1 MPEDFSMASTR
12 FFASV
17 LKRLLITSII
27 LLRAIAGIICGFG
40 IVSGTS
46 SLIVFLL
53 FPPLCL
59 LLTVDE
65 SPLLTLMSS
74 LPPLILDKSRPLL
87 INCLKPASILAPRF
101 IFKLISPLGT
111 LETKLA
117 NLRNDFSQPLRD
129 SADVMLPD
137 LLTEIL
143 ALTSVSLPA
152 SLLSSC
158 FIFLIEAL
166 IDFISNFGLTVTSTS
181 LSNDWKYF
189 LILATLF
196 LPAKLVLSTSRLGTT
211 LTVIGLAFAI
221 SSRKSLIAWLIDDF
235 LIATLK

>member
-1 MPEDFSMASTR
+1 MPEDFSIASTR

-27 LLRAIAGIICGFG
+27 LLRVIAGIICGFG

-46 SLIVFLL
+46 SLVVFLL
-53 FPPLCL
+53 FPPLRP
-59 LLTVDE
+59 LLTVGE
-65 SPLLTLMSS
+65 SLPLTLISS
-74 LPPLILDKSRPLL
+74 LPPLILDKSSPLL
-87 INCLKPASILAPRF
+87 INCLKPASILALRF
-101 IFKLISPLGT
+101 IFKLITPLGT
-111 LETKLA
+111 LEAKFA
-117 NLRNDFSQPLRD
+117 NLRNDVNQPLRD
-129 SADVMLPD
+129 SADVMFPD

-181 LSNDWKYF
+181 LSND
-189 LILATLF
+189 
-196 LPAKLVLSTSRLGTT
+196 
-211 LTVIGLAFAI
+211 
-221 SSRKSLIAWLIDDF
+221 
-235 LIATLK
+235 